1 MMSKTV
7 PVPGNSAAWCRHRSY
22 ISGGDEGLLRRRDKW
37 PREGGSGWG
46 DQEVQV
52 ALQWQLAMS
61 LVENQMD
68 ITRSIILNLL
78 VRSLTLNTHLL
89 RAYCVLGPGP

>member
-37 PREGGSGWG
+37 PREGGSGWA
-46 DQEVQV
+46 DQEVQGVSV
-52 ALQWQLAMS
+52 AASYVTGGEQNGHNKGYHS
-61 LVENQMD
+61 
-68 ITRSIILNLL
+68 
-78 VRSLTLNTHLL
+78 
-89 RAYCVLGPGP
+89 